1 MLEEL
6 NLIEIQIGLG
16 KNSQNFEAST
26 SLHIIEAPRSI
37 EEGEENRDPNPEHIE
52 AAIIDNADVSMQ
64 SIINENF
71 DDNDMEKKEEV
82 QLDQVQQDEN
92 NG

>member
-1 MLEEL
+1 M
-6 NLIEIQIGLG
+6 QIGLG

-26 SLHIIEAPRSI
+26 SLHIVEASRSI

-71 DDNDMEKKEEV
+71 NDNDMEKKEEV
-82 QLDQVQQDEN
+82 QLNQVQPDEN

>member
-1 MLEEL
+1 M
-6 NLIEIQIGLG
+6 QIGLG

-26 SLHIIEAPRSI
+26 SLHIVETSRSI
-37 EEGEENRDPNPEHIE
+37 EEGEENRDPNPELIE
-52 AAIIDNADVSMQ
+52 AAIIDNADVSIQ

-71 DDNDMEKKEEV
+71 DDNDMEKKEEI
-82 QLDQVQQDEN
+82 QLNQVQSDEN

>member
-1 MLEEL
+1 M
-6 NLIEIQIGLG
+6 QIGLG
-16 KNSQNFEAST
+16 KNSQNFEPST
-26 SLHIIEAPRSI
+26 SLHIEEASRSI

-52 AAIIDNADVSMQ
+52 AEIIDTADASMQ

-82 QLDQVQQDEN
+82 QLSQDQPDEN